1 MIEVKNLNKAYGSLQ
16 AVKDVSFAIER
27 GEIVGFLGPN
37 GAGKSTTMK
46 IITGFIPMSDGSV
59 TVDGTNIA
67 KDSLAVRK
75 RIGYLPESNP
85 LYTDML
91 VYDYLEHVATIR
103 GVAKK
108 ERHGRIATVA
118 NLCGL
123 ADRVGQQ
130 IATLS
135 KGYRQ
140 RVGLA
145 QALIHD
151 PDILILDEPTSGLDP
166 NQIVEIRNLIKR
178 LGENRTIILSTHNLP
193 EVMATCSRMLIIHDG
208 QLVADGTPAELQAR
222 EEDTQRIKVVVAH
235 ADAEAVQAALSG
247 IEGAESVQAALT
259 AEPDAIAYEV
269 SGDRDAPLRPAIYK
283 LAVSE
288 NWELLELHRQVL
300 DLEGI
305 FRKLTQ
311 VV

>member
-1 MIEVKNLNKAYGSLQ
+1 MIEVKNLHKSYGSLQ
-16 AVKDVSFAIER
+16 AVRDVSFAIKR

-46 IITGFIPMSDGSV
+46 IITGFIPQSDGSV
-59 TVDGTNIA
+59 TVDGTDIEQ
-67 KDSLAVRK
+67 DSLAARK

-103 GVAKK
+103 GVPKK

-135 KGYRQ
+135 KGFRQ

-193 EVMATCSRMLIIHDG
+193 EVMATCSRMLIIHNG
-208 QLVADGTPAELQAR
+208 QLVADGTPSDLQAK
-222 EEDTQRIKVVVAH
+222 EEDTQRVKVVVRG
-235 ADAEAVQAALSG
+235 AEAQAIKAALSN
-247 IEGAESVQAALT
+247 IEGADAVQNALT
-259 AEPDAIAYEV
+259 AEPNSIAFEV
-269 SGDRDAPLRPAIYK
+269 LGGRDVSLRPAIYR
-283 LAVSE
+283 LAVE
-288 NWELLELHRQVL
+288 QGWELIELHRQVL

>member
-1 MIEVKNLNKAYGSLQ
+1 MIEVKNLSKAYGSLQ
-16 AVKDVSFAIER
+16 AVRDVSFAIQR

-46 IITGFIPMSDGSV
+46 ILTGFIPQSDGTV
-59 TVDGTNIA
+59 KVDGTDINE
-67 KDSLAVRK
+67 DSLAVRK
-75 RIGYLPESNP
+75 RIGYLPESNA

-91 VYDYLEHVATIR
+91 VYDYLEYVATIR

-108 ERHGRIATVA
+108 ERHARIATVA

-130 IATLS
+130 IGTLS
-135 KGYRQ
+135 KGFRQ

-166 NQIVEIRNLIKR
+166 NQIVEIRNLIKQ

-193 EVMATCSRMLIIHDG
+193 EVMATCNRMLIIHNG
-208 QLVADGTPAELQAR
+208 SLVADGTPATLQAR
-222 EEDTQRIKVVVAH
+222 EEDVQRIKVVLAG
-235 ADAEAVQAALSG
+235 ADTGE
-247 IEGAESVQAALT
+247 IEGALGQLEGADAVVGALT
-259 AEPDAIAYEV
+259 AEPNAVAFEV
-269 SGDRDAPLRPAIYK
+269 QGARDANLRPAIYQ
-283 LAVSE
+283 LAVDKG
-288 NWELLELHRQVL
+288 WTLVELHRQVL

>member
-1 MIEVKNLNKAYGSLQ
+1 MIEVKNLNKSYGSLQ
-16 AVKDVSFAIER
+16 AVQDVSFAIER

-46 IITGFIPMSDGSV
+46 IITGFIPQSDGTV
-59 TVDGTNIA
+59 TVDGTDIG

-108 ERHGRIATVA
+108 ERHSRIATVA

-135 KGYRQ
+135 KGFRQ

-193 EVMATCSRMLIIHDG
+193 EVMATCSRMLIIHNG
-208 QLVADGTPAELQAR
+208 QLVADGTPSDLQAR
-222 EEDTQRIKVVVAH
+222 EEDTQRVKVVVKS
-235 ADAEAVQAALSG
+235 ADANAVQSALSG
-247 IEGAESVQAALT
+247 VEGADSVQPALT
-259 AEPDAIAYEV
+259 AEPDAIAFEV
-269 SGDRDAPLRPAIYK
+269 VGERDAELRPAIYQ
-283 LAVSE
+283 LAVAQG
-288 NWELLELHRQVL
+288 WELIELHRQVL